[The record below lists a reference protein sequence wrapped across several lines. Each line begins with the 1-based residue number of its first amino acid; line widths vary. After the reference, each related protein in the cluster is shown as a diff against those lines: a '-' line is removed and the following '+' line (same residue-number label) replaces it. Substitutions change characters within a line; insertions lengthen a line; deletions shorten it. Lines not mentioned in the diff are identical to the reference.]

1 MKRMMGKGWK
11 RFLLT
16 GALAAFMVAG
26 LPATDVAAKAVVNG
40 FDLQAHRGGRDARAE
55 NTLYA
60 FAYAMELGVTTLEMD
75 MQLTK
80 DGRLVISHNPVM
92 NWMLAKGPDGQYAP
106 KQGAPDIRTMTL
118 VEVQQYDLGVM
129 NPAAGGYY
137 DLHGKTQIA
146 TPGAQMPTLEQVFE
160 LANAYGNKKV
170 IFNIET
176 KSYADPED
184 PYYANSPDPDVFVEK
199 VYEVVKKYNMQNRV
213 TIQSFDWRTLKAMK
227 AIAPELTLV
236 ALSSEQPSW
245 GKGGMYLRIGEK
257 APSPHL
263 GGLNIN
269 DFKGD
274 YVKAAKEIGAD
285 VVSPYFKELSPDLI
299 DEAHA
304 LGMKVVPWTV
314 NSPKDMEML
323 LAMGVDGIISD
334 QPWVL
339 RDVLI
344 KKGIA
349 VPEPTPAPKGMK
361 YSTGTAINKVE
372 VKKAKGGAD
381 ASH

>member
-361 YSTGTAINKVE
+361 YSTGTDINKVE

>member
-1 MKRMMGKGWK
+1 MMGKGWK

-184 PYYANSPDPDVFVEK
+184 PYYANSPDPDVCVEN

>member
-1 MKRMMGKGWK
+1 MMGKGWK

-106 KQGAPDIRTMTL
+106 KQNPPDIRTMNL
-118 VEVQQYDLGVM
+118 AEVQQYDMGVM

>member
-55 NTLYA
+55 NTIYA

-106 KQGAPDIRTMTL
+106 KQNPPDIRTMNL
-118 VEVQQYDLGVM
+118 AEVQQYDMGVM

-184 PYYANSPDPDVFVEK
+184 PYYANTPDPDVFVEK
-199 VYEVVKKYNMQNRV
+199 VYEVVKIYNMQDRV

-245 GKGGMYLRIGEK
+245 GKSGMYLRLGEK

-349 VPEPTPAPKGMK
+349 VPAPTLAPKGMK

-372 VKKAKGGAD
+372 IKKAKGGAD

>member
-1 MKRMMGKGWK
+1 MMGKGWK

-55 NTLYA
+55 NTLYS

-106 KQGAPDIRTMTL
+106 KQNPPDIRTMTL
-118 VEVQQYDLGVM
+118 AEVQQYDMGVM
-129 NPAAGGYY
+129 NPAAGSYY
-137 DLHGKTQIA
+137 DLHGKTQVA
-146 TPGAQMPTLEQVFE
+146 TPGAQMPTLDQVFE

-170 IFNIET
+170 MFNIET

-323 LAMGVDGIISD
+323 LAMGVDGMISD

>member
-16 GALAAFMVAG
+16 GALAAFVVAG

-106 KQGAPDIRTMTL
+106 KQNPPDIRTMNL
-118 VEVQQYDLGVM
+118 AEVQQYDMGVM

-184 PYYANSPDPDVFVEK
+184 PYYANTPDPDVFVEK
-199 VYEVVKKYNMQNRV
+199 VYEVVKKYNMQDRV

-245 GKGGMYLRIGEK
+245 GKSGMYLRLGEK

-349 VPEPTPAPKGMK
+349 VPAPTLAPKDMK

-372 VKKAKGGAD
+372 AKKAKGGAD

>member
-1 MKRMMGKGWK
+1 MMGKGWK

-323 LAMGVDGIISD
+323 LAMGVDGMISD

-349 VPEPTPAPKGMK
+349 VPAPTPAPKGMK

>member
-1 MKRMMGKGWK
+1 MMGKGWK

-55 NTLYA
+55 NTLYS

-106 KQGAPDIRTMTL
+106 KQNPPDIRTMTL
-118 VEVQQYDLGVM
+118 AEVQQYDMGVM
-129 NPAAGGYY
+129 NPAAGSYY

-146 TPGAQMPTLEQVFE
+146 TPGAQMPTLDQVFE

-170 IFNIET
+170 MFNIET

-213 TIQSFDWRTLKAMK
+213 TIQSFDWRTLKAMN

-323 LAMGVDGIISD
+323 LAMGVDGMISD

>member
-1 MKRMMGKGWK
+1 MMGKGWK

-55 NTLYA
+55 NTLYS

-106 KQGAPDIRTMTL
+106 KQNPPDIRTMDL
-118 VEVQQYDLGVM
+118 AEVQQYDMGVM

-245 GKGGMYLRIGEK
+245 GKSGMYLRLGEK

-323 LAMGVDGIISD
+323 LAMGVDGMISD

-349 VPEPTPAPKGMK
+349 VPEPTLAPKGMK

>member
-1 MKRMMGKGWK
+1 MMGKGWK

-16 GALAAFMVAG
+16 GAMAAFMVAG

-349 VPEPTPAPKGMK
+349 VPAPTPAPKGMK

>member
-1 MKRMMGKGWK
+1 MMGKGWK

>member
-1 MKRMMGKGWK
+1 MMGKGWK
-11 RFLLT
+11 RFLLA

-55 NTLYA
+55 NTLYS

-106 KQGAPDIRTMTL
+106 KQNPPDIRTMTL
-118 VEVQQYDLGVM
+118 AEVQQYDMGVM

-146 TPGAQMPTLEQVFE
+146 TPGAQMPTLDQVFE

-170 IFNIET
+170 MFNIET

-245 GKGGMYLRIGEK
+245 GKGGMYLRVGEK

-349 VPEPTPAPKGMK
+349 VSEPTAAPKGLK

>member
-1 MKRMMGKGWK
+1 MMGKGWK

-176 KSYADPED
+176 KSYADPEG

>member
-1 MKRMMGKGWK
+1 MEKGWK

-349 VPEPTPAPKGMK
+349 VPEPTLAPKGMK

-372 VKKAKGGAD
+372 AKKAKGGAD

>member
-1 MKRMMGKGWK
+1 MMGKGWK

-344 KKGIA
+344 KKDIA

>member
-1 MKRMMGKGWK
+1 MMGKGWK

-184 PYYANSPDPDVFVEK
+184 LYYANSPDPDVFVEK

>member
-106 KQGAPDIRTMTL
+106 KQNPPDIRTMNL
-118 VEVQQYDLGVM
+118 AEVQQYDMGVM

-184 PYYANSPDPDVFVEK
+184 PYYANTPDPDVFVEK
-199 VYEVVKKYNMQNRV
+199 VYEVVKKYNMQDRV

-236 ALSSEQPSW
+236 ALSSEQPNW
-245 GKGGMYLRIGEK
+245 GKSGMYLRLGEK

-349 VPEPTPAPKGMK
+349 VPAPTLATKDMK

-372 VKKAKGGAD
+372 IKKAKGGAD

>member
-106 KQGAPDIRTMTL
+106 KQNPPDIRTMNL
-118 VEVQQYDLGVM
+118 AEVQQYDMGVM

>member
-1 MKRMMGKGWK
+1 MMRKGWK

>member
-1 MKRMMGKGWK
+1 MMGKGWK

-257 APSPHL
+257 EPSPHL

>member
-106 KQGAPDIRTMTL
+106 KQNPPDIRTMNL
-118 VEVQQYDLGVM
+118 AEVQQYDMGVM

-245 GKGGMYLRIGEK
+245 GKSGMYLRLGEK

-349 VPEPTPAPKGMK
+349 VPEPTPAPKGLK

>member
-106 KQGAPDIRTMTL
+106 KQNPPDIRTMNL
-118 VEVQQYDLGVM
+118 AEVQQYDMGVM

-184 PYYANSPDPDVFVEK
+184 PYYANTPDPDVFVEK
-199 VYEVVKKYNMQNRV
+199 VYEVVKKYNMQDRV

-245 GKGGMYLRIGEK
+245 GKSGMYLRLGEK
-257 APSPHL
+257 TLSPHL

-323 LAMGVDGIISD
+323 LAMGVDGMISD

-349 VPEPTPAPKGMK
+349 VPAPTLAPKGMK

-372 VKKAKGGAD
+372 IKKAKGGAD

>member
-16 GALAAFMVAG
+16 GALAAFVVAG

-106 KQGAPDIRTMTL
+106 KQNPPDIRTMNL
-118 VEVQQYDLGVM
+118 AEVQQYDMGVM

-184 PYYANSPDPDVFVEK
+184 PYYANTPDPDVFVEK
-199 VYEVVKKYNMQNRV
+199 VYEVVKKYNMQDRV

-245 GKGGMYLRIGEK
+245 GKSGMYLRLGEK

>member
-1 MKRMMGKGWK
+1 MMGKGWK

-118 VEVQQYDLGVM
+118 VEVQQYDMGVM

>member
-55 NTLYA
+55 NTLFA

-106 KQGAPDIRTMTL
+106 KQNPPDIRTMNL
-118 VEVQQYDLGVM
+118 AEVQQYDMGVM

-184 PYYANSPDPDVFVEK
+184 PYYANTPDPDVFVEK
-199 VYEVVKKYNMQNRV
+199 VYEVVKKYNMQDRV

-245 GKGGMYLRIGEK
+245 GKSGMYLRLGEK
-257 APSPHL
+257 DPSPHL

-323 LAMGVDGIISD
+323 LAMGVDGMISD

-349 VPEPTPAPKGMK
+349 VPAPTLAPKGMK

-372 VKKAKGGAD
+372 IKKAKGGAD

>member
-1 MKRMMGKGWK
+1 MKRMMGKGWT
-11 RFLLT
+11 RFLLA

-349 VPEPTPAPKGMK
+349 VPAPTLAPKGMK

-372 VKKAKGGAD
+372 IKKAKGGAD

>member
-1 MKRMMGKGWK
+1 MGKGWK

>member
-1 MKRMMGKGWK
+1 MMGKGWK

-184 PYYANSPDPDVFVEK
+184 PYYANSPDPEVFVEK

-349 VPEPTPAPKGMK
+349 VPAPTLAPKGMK

-372 VKKAKGGAD
+372 IKKAKGGAD

>member
-1 MKRMMGKGWK
+1 MMGKGWK

-184 PYYANSPDPDVFVEK
+184 PNYANSPDPDVFVEK

>member
-1 MKRMMGKGWK
+1 MMGKGWK

-55 NTLYA
+55 NTLYS

-106 KQGAPDIRTMTL
+106 KQNPPDIRTMTL
-118 VEVQQYDLGVM
+118 AEVQQYDMGVM
-129 NPAAGGYY
+129 NPAAGSYY

-146 TPGAQMPTLEQVFE
+146 TPGAQMPTLDQVFE

-170 IFNIET
+170 MFNIET

-184 PYYANSPDPDVFVEK
+184 PNYANSPDPDVFVEK

-213 TIQSFDWRTLKAMK
+213 TIQSFDWRTLKAMN

-323 LAMGVDGIISD
+323 LAMGVDGMISD

>member
-1 MKRMMGKGWK
+1 MMGKGWK

-55 NTLYA
+55 NTLYS

-106 KQGAPDIRTMTL
+106 KQNPPDIRTMTL
-118 VEVQQYDLGVM
+118 AEVQQYDMGVM
-129 NPAAGGYY
+129 NPAAGSYY

-146 TPGAQMPTLEQVFE
+146 TPGAQMPTLDQVFE

-170 IFNIET
+170 MFNIET

-184 PYYANSPDPDVFVEK
+184 PNYANSPDPDVFVEK

-323 LAMGVDGIISD
+323 LAMGVDGMISD

>member
-1 MKRMMGKGWK
+1 MMGKGWK

-323 LAMGVDGIISD
+323 LAMGVDGMISD

>member
-1 MKRMMGKGWK
+1 MMGKGWK

-323 LAMGVDGIISD
+323 LAMGVDGMISD

-349 VPEPTPAPKGMK
+349 VPAPTLAPKGMK

-372 VKKAKGGAD
+372 IKKAKGGAD

>member
-1 MKRMMGKGWK
+1 MMEKGWK

>member
-1 MKRMMGKGWK
+1 MMGKGWK

-118 VEVQQYDLGVM
+118 VDVQQYDLGVM

>member
-1 MKRMMGKGWK
+1 MMEKGWK

-349 VPEPTPAPKGMK
+349 VPEPTLAPKGMK

-372 VKKAKGGAD
+372 AKKAKGGAD

>member
-1 MKRMMGKGWK
+1 MMGKGWK

-146 TPGAQMPTLEQVFE
+146 TPGAQIPTLEQVFE

-245 GKGGMYLRIGEK
+245 GKSGMYLRIGEK

>member
-1 MKRMMGKGWK
+1 MMGKGWK

-245 GKGGMYLRIGEK
+245 GKSGMYLRIGEK